1 MQDRIDELLGSAVE
15 RGDVP
20 GVVAVV
26 VDRDGIR
33 YEGAFGER
41 KLGSGVAMTAD
52 TVGWI
57 ASMTKAITG
66 AAAMQLVEQGRLDL
80 DAPAAEVCEDLAR
93 VTVLEGFD
101 DDGLPIERPPTTT
114 ITLRNLLTHTSG
126 FAYEIWN
133 ADMARY
139 QEVTGAPSVIS
150 LEMAALRVP
159 LMSDPGTR
167 WEYGIGIDWAGQMVE
182 AVTGQT
188 LGVYFAE
195 HLTGPLGMHD
205 TAFAPTPSMVER
217 AAAMHARGPDSSLSP
232 AELPAPE
239 HPEFEMGGGGLFS
252 TMPDYGRFI
261 RMILNEGTLDGARVL
276 APDTVDQMTCN
287 QMGELRVLPL
297 PCVMPMFSNAAE
309 FFPGDPKS
317 WGLTF
322 QINEA
327 AGSTGRPPGTCMW
340 AGLANSYYWLD
351 RANGIGGA
359 YMTQILPFA
368 DVKSLPLFEDFE
380 TAVYASMS

>member
-1 MQDRIDELLGSAVE
+1 
-15 RGDVP
+15 
-20 GVVAVV
+20 VATV
-26 VDRDGIR
+26 VDRDGTI

-41 KLGSGVAMTAD
+41 LLGSGVAMTTD

-66 AAAMQLVEQGRLDL
+66 SAAMQLVEQGRLDL

-101 DDGLPIERPPTTT
+101 DDGLPIERAPTTT
-114 ITLRNLLTHTSG
+114 VTLRNLLTHTSG
-126 FAYEIWN
+126 FAYEFWN

-139 QEVTGAPSVIS
+139 LEVTGAPSVIS

-159 LMSDPGTR
+159 LMFDPGTR
-167 WEYGIGIDWAGQMVE
+167 WEYGLGIDWAGQMVE
-182 AVTGQT
+182 SVTGQT
-188 LGVYFAE
+188 LGAYFAE

-205 TAFAPTPSMVER
+205 TAFTPTGSMLER
-217 AAAMHARGPDSSLSP
+217 AAGLHARGPDGSLAP
-232 AELPAPE
+232 MEMPAPE

-252 TMPDYGRFI
+252 TMLDYGRFI
-261 RMILNEGTLDGARVL
+261 RMVLNDGELDGVRVL
-276 APDTVDQMTCN
+276 QSDTVDQMTCN
-287 QMGELRVLPL
+287 QMGELKVLPL

-309 FFPGDPKS
+309 FFPGEPKS

-322 QINEA
+322 QINDVP
-327 AGSTGRPPGTCMW
+327 GSTGRPAGTCMW

-351 RANGIGGA
+351 RGNGIGGT

-368 DVKSLPLFEDFE
+368 DVKSLPLFEQFE